1 MFFKKN
7 NKKIITVGGKK
18 IELEPKPSKLGSIFS
33 RSKSNSFKPSQKDIN
48 SESFEKIDI
57 NYDKPTDYLRQQK
70 NPSPPKHGLF
80 QFKAAKQPPQQ
91 PPQQPTPAAQP
102 QFRPADA
109 NPNQGIGVQPQQK
122 RPGVPPLSSS
132 QPGNQNKQP
141 AQGQKNS
148 PFNSYI
154 RKLAI
159 KNRKVEDALKDQ
171 QVKGT
176 IYDFIKRM
184 LITSI
189 IISVVLAITIFLLF
203 IRLGLN
209 PAVGLLLA
217 FAIGFAV
224 NQFAFKSFM
233 GFPLKKSKKSSK
245 NVERD
250 ILFAARDMI
259 ISLRSGMP
267 LYNAIVSVSTG
278 YGDASKE
285 FARITQRVQLGMP
298 LEEAID
304 QTTAGTKSES
314 FRKIML
320 QASVSIKAGANV
332 VSSMQSTID
341 ELSEERVI
349 ALRKYGQRLNAIAM
363 FYMLFGVILPS
374 MGIAIA
380 TILTTFISIFTVN
393 VAILEGAIVG
403 LIFMQVVFL
412 QLIRGS
418 RPVFAM

>member
-1 MFFKKN
+1 MLFKKE
-7 NKKIITVGGKK
+7 NKKVITVDGKQ
-18 IELEPKPSKLGSIFS
+18 IELQPKPKKGIGALFSFGSKKQGSKPAQRKNDSVYFKRIS
-33 RSKSNSFKPSQKDIN
+33 IPDMQAATANSGPEANISQSKTAEP
-48 SESFEKIDI
+48 
-57 NYDKPTDYLRQQK
+57 
-70 NPSPPKHGLF
+70 
-80 QFKAAKQPPQQ
+80 AKQQVVQPTVIQQ
-91 PPQQPTPAAQP
+91 PRMQPVSNAAQP
-102 QFRPADA
+102 RPSS
-109 NPNQGIGVQPQQK
+109 QQPQTTQQK
-122 RPGVPPLSSS
+122 QQTLPPIFGRSENAGP
-132 QPGNQNKQP
+132 QAQQKQK
-141 AQGQKNS
+141 QS
-148 PFNSYI
+148 PLDAYI

-171 QVKGT
+171 HVKGT
-176 IYDFIKRM
+176 LYDFIKRM

-189 IISVVLAITIFLLF
+189 MISIVMAITIFLLF
-203 IRLGLN
+203 MRFGVN
-209 PAVGLLLA
+209 PAIAAVLA
-217 FAIGFAV
+217 FAIGLAV
-224 NQFAFKSFM
+224 NQFAFRSFM
-233 GFPLKKSKKSSK
+233 GFPLKKSKKASK

-278 YGDASKE
+278 YGDASAE

-304 QTTAGTKSES
+304 QTTAETRSSS

-332 VSSMQSTID
+332 VNAMQSVID

-403 LIFMQVVFL
+403 LIFMQLIFL

>member
-1 MFFKKN
+1 MN
-7 NKKIITVGGKK
+7 AYV
-18 IELEPKPSKLGSIFS
+18 
-33 RSKSNSFKPSQKDIN
+33 R
-48 SESFEKIDI
+48 
-57 NYDKPTDYLRQQK
+57 R
-70 NPSPPKHGLF
+70 
-80 QFKAAKQPPQQ
+80 
-91 PPQQPTPAAQP
+91 
-102 QFRPADA
+102 
-109 NPNQGIGVQPQQK
+109 
-122 RPGVPPLSSS
+122 
-132 QPGNQNKQP
+132 
-141 AQGQKNS
+141 
-148 PFNSYI
+148 
-154 RKLAI
+154 LAI
-159 KNRKVEDALKDQ
+159 KNRKLEDALKDQ
-171 QVKGT
+171 NVKGT

-184 LITSI
+184 MITAMM
-189 IISVVLAITIFLLF
+189 ISVVMAITIFLLF
-203 IRLGLN
+203 SRLGIN
-209 PAVGLLLA
+209 PAVGVLLA

-224 NQFAFKSFM
+224 YQFALKSFM

-278 YGDASKE
+278 YGDASAE

-304 QTTAGTKSES
+304 QTTAETKSES

-332 VSSMQSTID
+332 VSAMQSTID

-393 VAILEGAIVG
+393 IAILEGAIVG
-403 LIFMQVVFL
+403 LIFMQIVFL